1 MVSFIKNHH
10 FKVLWLQKNYPTFA
24 FQIFNI
30 LSSIMQIPKEATRKV
45 LLETAREA
53 FFKKGFKAVSM
64 RELSKK
70 TGICLSNIY
79 KYYPGKEDLLEEVLS
94 PLLKAMND
102 VLEEHDRSE
111 NFALNSFASE
121 EYHRNSLREM
131 MTLVVR
137 YREELRLLFFSV
149 QNSRFKDYWE
159 RWIERSTAMGMD
171 YMREMGR
178 LHPQIHTD
186 VSPFFMYFSCS
197 GWINMMREVVLHKEL
212 SSSDIERFIDEY
224 IKFSSGGWIK
234 LMNIERKMI
243 PDEAENSNSNDS
255 V

>member
-1 MVSFIKNHH
+1 MVSHVKNHH

-24 FQIFNI
+24 YQIFNI

-79 KYYPGKEDLLEEVLS
+79 KYYPGK
-94 PLLKAMND
+94 
-102 VLEEHDRSE
+102 HDRSE

-186 VSPFFMYFSCS
+186 ISPFFMYFSCS

-243 PDEAENSNSNDS
+243 PDEAKNSNSNDS